1 MSPKKYW
8 EKLKITVKTKS
19 PQAHLEVCVLIQY
32 HGSIIL
38 DHTIQKKH
46 GYGFF
51 MIDTPEDS
59 IDSFILVE
67 NSLVDINPVTN

>member
-1 MSPKKYW
+1 M
-8 EKLKITVKTKS
+8 KISVKTKS

-38 DHTIQKKH
+38 DHTIQKKY

-51 MIDTPEDS
+51 LIDTPEES
-59 IDSFILVE
+59 VDSFILVE
-67 NSLVDINPVTN
+67 NSLVDIKPLVK

>member
-1 MSPKKYW
+1 
-8 EKLKITVKTKS
+8 LKISIKTKS

-38 DHTIQKKH
+38 DHSIRKGN

-51 MIDTPEDS
+51 VIDTPKES
-59 IDSFILVE
+59 VDSFILVE
-67 NSLVDINPVTN
+67 NSVVDLKPLVK